1 MNNIFNL
8 NFSIVFISTLIA
20 NLDHIEYDLHL
31 HYIDKKYN
39 LSWFCVSFLCNLYL
53 TETQ

>member
-1 MNNIFNL
+1 M
-8 NFSIVFISTLIA
+8 A

-39 LSWFCVSFLCNLYL
+39 FRWFCTAFCVTYTLYKL
-53 TETQ
+53 TNDI